1 MNYKDY
7 TLVVDKDD
15 KPCCPISNGKSGYL
29 LRNKKAEI
37 INHDP
42 LVIKRI
48 DNYSA
53 DKEIRDIFELKMDS
67 GYLNIGFSVSDNNH
81 EYLAGQVNL
90 LNGMSER
97 LTNRNSYR
105 RTRRSRL
112 RYRKNKDM
120 DYKTVNN
127 PTYKNGN
134 EDGWFAP
141 SIQHKIDSHIR
152 LVNKIASWIPIDK
165 VIVEVAKFDIQMIK
179 AMSNGKIISGKD
191 YQNGEMK
198 GFENSAAYVRD
209 RDNHTCRL
217 CGAKKCQI
225 QVHHIL
231 PRANGGSDKP
241 SNLISLCGNCH
252 GKVHENHNDNPLFIE
267 LQKMKI
273 SDSYKD
279 STYMNLVRW
288 NLYEQLNE
296 NFETEIAYG
305 YETKIARRYAGF
317 PKFHYTDAVCIKGF
331 KDTTLTKSI
340 YIVEQKRCNNRSME
354 RFTDAKYIDS
364 RDGKEKTGSSLKKE
378 RLPNAPSRRVT
389 QKEYINNQRQYRLCK
404 TKPGKR
410 TFICNSYCLK
420 TGDLI
425 YINHGNHKGNIAEV
439 KAMQKNPDGTY
450 KIKFTYKNQKIK
462 CPSIN
467 IKSEEYEL
475 LRENKSEKIKIIRT
489 RRGMIWRK
497 IDRLEYEATHA
508 DQYSKEEKF
517 A

>member
-152 LVNKIASWIPIDK
+152 LVNKIASWIPIDQK
-165 VIVEVAKFDIQMIK
+165 VLRHMRIRFQWKR
-179 AMSNGKIISGKD
+179 N
-191 YQNGEMK
+191 
-198 GFENSAAYVRD
+198 
-209 RDNHTCRL
+209 L
-217 CGAKKCQI
+217 
-225 QVHHIL
+225 L
-231 PRANGGSDKP
+231 PK
-241 SNLISLCGNCH
+241 
-252 GKVHENHNDNPLFIE
+252 
-267 LQKMKI
+267 
-273 SDSYKD
+273 
-279 STYMNLVRW
+279 
-288 NLYEQLNE
+288 
-296 NFETEIAYG
+296 
-305 YETKIARRYAGF
+305 
-317 PKFHYTDAVCIKGF
+317 
-331 KDTTLTKSI
+331 
-340 YIVEQKRCNNRSME
+340 
-354 RFTDAKYIDS
+354 
-364 RDGKEKTGSSLKKE
+364 
-378 RLPNAPSRRVT
+378 
-389 QKEYINNQRQYRLCK
+389 
-404 TKPGKR
+404 
-410 TFICNSYCLK
+410 
-420 TGDLI
+420 
-425 YINHGNHKGNIAEV
+425 
-439 KAMQKNPDGTY
+439 
-450 KIKFTYKNQKIK
+450 
-462 CPSIN
+462 
-467 IKSEEYEL
+467 
-475 LRENKSEKIKIIRT
+475 
-489 RRGMIWRK
+489 
-497 IDRLEYEATHA
+497 
-508 DQYSKEEKF
+508 
-517 A
+517 

>member
-165 VIVEVAKFDIQMIK
+165 VIVEIAKFDIQMIK

>member
-48 DNYSA
+48 DNYYA

-273 SDSYKD
+273 SDNYKD